1 MRREEG
7 LNPLEQVLALFPLA
21 RAKVFRCLV
30 RQHDGIGRVRGVP
43 CVKQGELRGL
53 GPIVQRTNG
62 LRRILRSID
71 RQYCVPS
78 IAGPLHREHS
88 RVISMTRW
96 RLSGSPEAAASTKG
110 SRNVASWRRRVS
122 SEGWKSRRDVRK
134 FSEGARE
141 RSVDYGEEETMPWV
155 SAYLIKS
162 AVVLRLRCSMI
173 CPLWNSTVRE
183 ETFKRLAISL
193 AVRPSTRSCRIS
205 R

>member
-1 MRREEG
+1 MTG
-7 LNPLEQVLALFPLA
+7 LIILICPMIGPKCYTRTITSSPLKEFCRKYAVILA
-21 RAKVFRCLV
+21 
-30 RQHDGIGRVRGVP
+30 
-43 CVKQGELRGL
+43 
-53 GPIVQRTNG
+53 PI
-62 LRRILRSID
+62 
-71 RQYCVPS
+71 Y
-78 IAGPLHREHS
+78 
-88 RVISMTRW
+88 RW
-96 RLSGSPEAAASTKG
+96 KGSLDQG

-141 RSVDYGEEETMPWV
+141 QSVDYGEEETMPWV

-162 AVVLRLRCSMI
+162 AVVLRLRWSMI